1 MSSLI
6 GRKLLDTYRVDE
18 FIASTRTSVVYKA
31 WHLQGNVPL
40 AIKVLRMDLTE
51 DPSAIKLFQREAR
64 ALEKLSHPNIVPFY
78 GLYQSSL
85 GLFLVEKYI
94 DGATL
99 KDIIRKRDNKTFS
112 INETLVFLKVICT
125 ALNYAHNYGVVHCDI
140 KPGNIMVDRSGKIFL
155 ADFGVA
161 RHAESTTTTIGAA
174 GTPAYMAPEQI
185 RGDMVSVGTDIYSL
199 GVMVFEMMTGR
210 RPFTGGETESQSSG
224 TTAAERVRSAH
235 IASTPPDPR
244 SINPQISEPVSRIIL
259 RCLEKNPENRYS
271 SSIEFLDAICD
282 SAGIAQNNIDDRI
295 PLNLLDF
302 RESNES
308 KTKSFL
314 KKIPV
319 WVSISGMILLISCI
333 LLTGFGLAKGINSLT
348 SITSETPTIVIT
360 NTQEF
365 IPSKTIQS
373 SPSLTNRP
381 IPTKTII
388 PTNTN
393 LPTKQPTYTPRPTF
407 TAAPTNTQAAQNS
420 RVTLHNKRSV
430 TIRVFINGIDKGTI
444 QGNRYMWVELYGEN
458 SLIIEWCNEYG
469 LDCKTKTFSTDIKDI
484 NLN

>member
-6 GRKLLDTYRVDE
+6 GKKLLDTYRVDE

-31 WHLQGNVPL
+31 WHLQGNAPL

-78 GLYQSSL
+78 GLHQSSI

-99 KDIIRKRDNKTFS
+99 KDLIRKRDNKIFS
-112 INETLVFLKVICT
+112 INDTLIFLKAICT

-140 KPGNIMVDRSGKIFL
+140 KPGNIMIDRSGKIYL

-185 RGDMVSVGTDIYSL
+185 RGNMVTVETDIYSL
-199 GVMVFEMMTGR
+199 GIMVYEMLTGK
-210 RPFTGGETESQSSG
+210 RPFTGGGTESQSSG

-235 IASTPPDPR
+235 IASKPPDPR
-244 SINPQISEPVSRIIL
+244 SINPQISEPVSIIIL

-271 SSIEFLDAICD
+271 SSMEFLDAICD
-282 SAGIAQNNIDDRI
+282 AAGIVPNNIADRI
-295 PLNLLDF
+295 PLDLLNF
-302 RESNES
+302 GESTES
-308 KTKSFL
+308 KTKGFL
-314 KKIPV
+314 KKIPL
-319 WVSISGMILLISCI
+319 WVSITGIILLFSCI
-333 LLTGFGLAKGINSLT
+333 LLTGFGLVNAINSLV
-348 SITSETPTIVIT
+348 SITSETPTVMIT

-365 IPSKTIQS
+365 IPSITIQFSPFPTS
-373 SPSLTNRP
+373 SST
-381 IPTKTII
+381 PTITDI
-388 PTNTN
+388 PTNTT

-407 TAAPTNTQAAQNS
+407 TPAPTNTQSSQNS

-430 TIRVFINGIDKGTI
+430 TIRVFVNGMDKGTI
-444 QGNRYMWVELYGEN
+444 LGNHYMWIELYGEN
-458 SLIIEWCNEYG
+458 SLTIEWCNENG
-469 LDCKTKTFSTDIKDI
+469 TNCSTNTFSTDNEDI